1 MRIFVTIQIKTTM
14 EKVIKLENVDPYN
27 NLYGRETLHPLVSI
41 VELTKATK
49 SVNHIQM
56 NYGLYALFLKETRF
70 LHKREN
76 IEARLNR
83 ASISELA
90 LANKYLLC
98 RIIIK
103 CLFFKSAILMNN
115 MKTIPFQI

>member
-1 MRIFVTIQIKTTM
+1 M

-27 NLYGRETLHPLVSI
+27 NLYERETLHPLVSI

-56 NYGLYALFLKETRF
+56 NYGLYALFKETRF

-76 IEARLNR
+76 IETRLNK

-90 LANKYLLC
+90 LANKYLFC

-103 CLFFKSAILMNN
+103 CFFFKSTILMKN

>member
-1 MRIFVTIQIKTTM
+1 M
-14 EKVIKLENVDPYN
+14 EKVIKLENVDQYN
-27 NLYGRETLHPLVSI
+27 NLYGLETLHPLVSI
-41 VELTKATK
+41 VDLTKATK

-76 IEARLNR
+76 IETRLNR

-90 LANKYLLC
+90 LANKYLFC

-103 CLFFKSAILMNN
+103 CLFFKSTILMNN